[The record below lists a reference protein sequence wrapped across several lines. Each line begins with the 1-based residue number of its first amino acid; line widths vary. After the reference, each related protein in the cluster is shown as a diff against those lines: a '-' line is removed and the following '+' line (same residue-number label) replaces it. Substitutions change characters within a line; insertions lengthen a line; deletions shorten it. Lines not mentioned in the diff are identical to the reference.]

1 MAAVRVEKKSA
12 LILPGAIISCQTNL
26 GDQIAGEVMGYDEE
40 SKAVIVKS
48 TPAGKPQQKSIFDI
62 TIVNLNL
69 IDEANFHIEEQP
81 YGELPVLPEIDR
93 SKIDLRLKKAKGR
106 IGIGVTKEAQQLFD
120 FIRKTIQECQW
131 DKQNILVLDEVEI
144 VPPYKSENC
153 CMISGKNKKT
163 VDYIK
168 NIVNKFHAEFMLKT
182 SADEELNDA
191 T

>member
-1 MAAVRVEKKSA
+1 MATVRAEKKKPA

-26 GDQIAGEVMGYDEE
+26 GDKISGEVMGYDEE

-48 TPAGKPQQKSIFDI
+48 VPSDKPQQKSIFDI

-69 IDEANFHIEEQP
+69 IDEANFQIEEQP

-93 SKIDLRLKKAKGR
+93 AKIDLRLKKAKGR
-106 IGIGVTKEAQQLFD
+106 IGIGVTKEGQQLFD

-131 DKQNILVLDEVEI
+131 DEQNILVLDEVEI

-168 NIVNKFHAEFMLKT
+168 NIVNKFHAELSLKT
-182 SADEELNDA
+182 AEKSNAA

>member
-1 MAAVRVEKKSA
+1 MAAVRTDKKKTA

-26 GDQIAGEVMGYDEE
+26 GDKISGEVMGYDEE

-48 TPAGKPQQKSIFDI
+48 VPAGKPQQKSIFDI
-62 TIVNLNL
+62 TILNLNL

-81 YGELPVLPEIDR
+81 FGELPTLPDIDR

-106 IGIGVTKEAQQLFD
+106 IGIGVTKEGQQLFD
-120 FIRKTIQECQW
+120 FIRRTIQECQW

-144 VPPYKSENC
+144 VPPYKAENC
-153 CMISGKNKKT
+153 SMISGKNKKS

-168 NIVNKFHAEFMLKT
+168 NIVNKFHAELALKT
-182 SADEELNDA
+182 EEQLSTPA